1 MSFIKRRKRN
11 GKIYLEEV
19 ENIRIN
25 GKVVQKHLKYIGR
38 EVDGEKILSSNI
50 SDISVEKVKLFGPL
64 IALDS
69 LAKEIN
75 LEKILGSYGKEILS
89 LVYAH
94 CLDYKSINKMEN
106 WFSRTDLNFILNLND
121 LTESR
126 LLKALDSINGNNIEE
141 LQKSIF
147 AEVKDKLNIGSSGV
161 VYDVT
166 NTYLY
171 GKKCEL
177 GKEGHDKE
185 NVKGRPLIQIG
196 LAVTKD
202 EGIPIFHKTFSGNIS
217 DSRTLHDMLTNIDDY
232 KIKNGFLIYDRGI
245 VSSKNVKEASK
256 KGWETICGLPS
267 NEKLKAITKR
277 NCDKKELIT
286 ISNRVKINKSVFYIF
301 ESDLKLGET
310 DGTLLIC
317 YNEQKEKDLRE
328 SRYDEILNAKELLT
342 NDEEIKEGLQVY
354 FNKNKTINK
363 IAIAEA
369 EEFDG
374 FSYIFSTK
382 KLPKEKVLELYF
394 QDKDIVEKAFQSLK
408 GVVTLRPIRHW
419 LYDRVTAHVF
429 ICYLS
434 YLLLT
439 MLKLKTAK
447 LKISPVDALQE
458 LSTVYKVYLKDKKKN
473 FELSKTV
480 VLNKKQEK
488 ILNLINKKLLKEC
501 SG

>member
-50 SDISVEKVKLFGPL
+50 SDISVEKIKLFGPL

-89 LVYAH
+89 LAYAH

-147 AEVKDKLNIGSSGV
+147 AEVKNKLKIKCSGV

-217 DSRTLHDMLTNIDDY
+217 DSRTMHDMLTNIDDY

-277 NCDKKELIT
+277 NCDKKNLIT
-286 ISNRVKINKSVFYIF
+286 ISSRAKINKAYFIF
-301 ESDLKLGET
+301 
-310 DGTLLIC
+310 
-317 YNEQKEKDLRE
+317 
-328 SRYDEILNAKELLT
+328 
-342 NDEEIKEGLQVY
+342 
-354 FNKNKTINK
+354 
-363 IAIAEA
+363 
-369 EEFDG
+369 
-374 FSYIFSTK
+374 
-382 KLPKEKVLELYF
+382 
-394 QDKDIVEKAFQSLK
+394 
-408 GVVTLRPIRHW
+408 
-419 LYDRVTAHVF
+419 
-429 ICYLS
+429 
-434 YLLLT
+434 
-439 MLKLKTAK
+439 M
-447 LKISPVDALQE
+447 
-458 LSTVYKVYLKDKKKN
+458 
-473 FELSKTV
+473 
-480 VLNKKQEK
+480 
-488 ILNLINKKLLKEC
+488 NLI
-501 SG
+501 